1 MKSHVLA
8 LAALALLAAALF
20 AGARWLV
27 EETER
32 QRTLALLART
42 PIASGAPSGQKTAE
56 LVFPAPPAMP
66 LPEPVIALPP
76 PAPRAIGKP
85 ANAAPR
91 PDRLSDTLRLC
102 RSAGYHA
109 SQCLQRGCSATRYG
123 LACRG

>member
-1 MKSHVLA
+1 MKSHVFA
-8 LAALALLAAALF
+8 LAALALLAAVLF

-27 EETER
+27 DETER

-42 PIASGAPSGQKTAE
+42 PIAAGVQKTAE
-56 LVFPAPPAMP
+56 LVFPAPPALP

-76 PAPRAIGKP
+76 PAPRALRKP
-85 ANAAPR
+85 ASAAAR

-109 SQCLQRGCSATRYG
+109 SQCLQRGCNATRYG